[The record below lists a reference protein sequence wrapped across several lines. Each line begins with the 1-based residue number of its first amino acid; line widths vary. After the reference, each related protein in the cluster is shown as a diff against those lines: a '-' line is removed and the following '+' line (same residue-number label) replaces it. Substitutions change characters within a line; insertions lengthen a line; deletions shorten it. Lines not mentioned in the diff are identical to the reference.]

1 MPKCIRSWA
10 KAPNDEIRNKI
21 IQGWV
26 QALEKHIKKQE
37 GELQK
42 ITKLLEAGLFGCWIF
57 RRWFLEDDYLNLE
70 RIVTEADSVNILDL
84 ERIANIFRRI
94 SFEVE
99 NSKNKFI

>member
-1 MPKCIRSWA
+1 MAVGS
-10 KAPNDEIRNKI
+10 
-21 IQGWV
+21 
-26 QALEKHIKKQE
+26 
-37 GELQK
+37 
-42 ITKLLEAGLFGCWIF
+42 
-57 RRWFLEDDYLNLE
+57 LEDDYLNLE